1 LRSTNA
7 AVQAADLPGLSADLK
22 RTSTSLRGVVE
33 GDDMQKL
40 LANSALAAERL
51 ANTAAKL
58 PALIASVQTL
68 SQRTGN
74 SSADLEQSLVPL
86 LRDTQ
91 AAVQNLREMTESL
104 RRYPA
109 QILSPPPPRTPATIR

>member
-1 LRSTNA
+1 MRK
-7 AVQAADLPGLSADLK
+7 V
-22 RTSTSLRGVVE
+22 
-33 GDDMQKL
+33 

-51 ANTAAKL
+51 ANTTAKL
-58 PALIASVQTL
+58 PALVSSLQAL
-68 SQRTGN
+68 SQHAGN
-74 SSADLEQSLVPL
+74 SSADVERSLVPL

-109 QILSPPPPRTPATIR
+109 QILSPPPPRTPASAR